1 MEMKERNFL
10 LRLEQSFTKL
20 PAWNLQH
27 FALHQEQCLRPDRT
41 GEARVVLSQWS
52 TILLIFTM
60 CLHPRSQ
67 NVTFVVR
74 WLHIDVH
81 KASGSSNNSRA
92 RGRGSPACNDQDGND
107 DEDTLQE
114 YRQKEVLA
122 EHKREIHTLKQDHRL
137 QLEEK
142 DRNIRQ
148 LVDNIRHLVDNYKET
163 CAKHKSKVQV
173 CEHVMLSQEEE
184 LLGVQLE
191 LEQAKAE
198 LERTSS
204 VLIQTQHLLHD
215 LSASWPVQLFG
226 ARQELNKND

>member
-1 MEMKERNFL
+1 MSEDSSAVEEFMQNQENALEISKNVEQAFVGLNKE
-10 LRLEQSFTKL
+10 
-20 PAWNLQH
+20 
-27 FALHQEQCLRPDRT
+27 
-41 GEARVVLSQWS
+41 
-52 TILLIFTM
+52 
-60 CLHPRSQ
+60 
-67 NVTFVVR
+67 
-74 WLHIDVH
+74 IDEVIQ
-81 KASGSSNNSRA
+81 AVESSS
-92 RGRGSPACNDQDGND
+92 SKSQDGND
-107 DEDTLQE
+107 DKDTLQE

-137 QLEEK
+137 ELEEK

-163 CAKHKSKVQV
+163 CAKHKSKVEV